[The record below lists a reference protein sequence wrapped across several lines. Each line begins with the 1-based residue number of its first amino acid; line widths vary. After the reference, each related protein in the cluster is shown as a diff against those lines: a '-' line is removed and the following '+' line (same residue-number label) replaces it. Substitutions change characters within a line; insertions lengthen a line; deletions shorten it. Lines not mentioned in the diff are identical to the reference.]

1 MKRIKMNRSK
11 YIVAFAVLFVILS
24 ILPVS
29 GPQAADMTDYCMV
42 PPYVKRDVKPN
53 IMIMMDNATDMGEP
67 AYCTKSATFTTSR
80 LCMDNYDRLTKYEGY
95 FKPGLKYNY
104 SGNQFVPSSTG
115 IYSGNFLNWAT
126 TSKYDLLQL
135 VLVGGISTSRQTN
148 VNSLVSRSTN
158 WVKAITYRYWDNST
172 ASLKLS
178 VCSIFVN
185 SANVVFKD
193 HPSFMQYPCGLLDT
207 PIHTIYADP
216 LVASLPSSNMF
227 LALESGG
234 EKLASRN
241 RSNTSNVSNDS
252 VNDPVNDP
260 VKPKSVHFLS
270 AVWSAVVDFLIPTA
284 DAASPLRIGGGP
296 STLSA
301 GTVCT
306 PYSPFTLSAAGGS
319 DSGYAWSWIASAPST
334 TTPPGLTLGAS
345 GTPSTTISGTP
356 TASGAYTFTVTVTDS
371 AGNMD
376 SKSYSISISP
386 TTFEITTMSPLPN
399 AIVGIAYDT
408 TIATNGACGTS
419 ASHYYWHLPWY
430 SSLPPGLTILAANSY
445 PYMILSGTPS
455 VQGTYTFTI
464 KVYSSLFKNS
474 VEKIFTLTV
483 VNPSNKPIITTSSPL
498 PDAALNS
505 SYSFTLEAI
514 GGSLPYTWLLESGA
528 LPPGTALDGPTGIIS
543 GTPTTAATYTFSVS
557 VTESGAN
564 KSDIKTFTLK
574 VAALSARTG
583 SNMNV
588 KVCTGNY
595 TYNCNTALPSTYPW
609 PANSGC
615 SESNHTTCIL
625 KSGLIDE
632 FWTQARFGVMDF
644 SKAAAIHADP
654 NITNCIEQDPGT
666 EPDSN
671 FLTAIEN
678 SVSIDPVTTLVAGE
692 HKAITYYMTE
702 TGDNNNCN
710 PFVNTQKC
718 SKNFVLSITGGTG
731 AENPPNPDASPTYSP
746 YLFSSGVPTA
756 CTSASLT
763 NLAKN
768 SCYGFQHSDLRSD
781 VPGRQYVTTY
791 FVNTFGTPTM
801 SLTYDPNTAPGT
813 GQTGNILYQ
822 AAVKGG
828 GAYYEVTNATQLKA
842 QLKKAFEDIIKR
854 AAAGTAASV
863 LASGEGSGANLV
875 QAVFY
880 PRRQFGN
887 TEIDWIGRLTNL
899 WYYVDPFFNNSNIR
913 EDDGDKVL
921 TLKTDLSHQDNIAQL
936 YFDTTTETTK
946 AHRWTDTNGD
956 AVVDGVL
963 PDLEFE
969 SMGNLWE
976 AGKLLWSRNLSS
988 SPRTIYTAIGSSLI
1002 SFSSATATAT
1012 TLRPYLDVADDE
1024 TASKVINYVHGVDYL
1039 DYRPRSVS
1047 IDGVGPYTW
1056 KLGDVLNSTPKI
1068 ASWLPLNMY
1077 HKLYRDDSYGVP
1089 MQDPSLQLPADN
1101 SKYITSDNYRSRGV
1115 IFAGANDGM
1124 LHAFKLGSL
1133 ELKWTGQGEF
1143 DKARLTGSDLG
1154 QELWAFIPKNVLPY
1168 LKYLADPNY
1177 CHVYSV
1183 DLTPYVFDASIGG
1196 ISLGDV
1202 SGTDRD
1208 VTHWRTV
1215 LIGGMR
1221 YGGACRKTG
1230 SACNSG
1236 SDCVNTPLIDPGDSS
1251 KGLGYSSYFA
1261 LDITNVN
1268 SPQLLWEF
1276 NHEELGFAT
1285 AGPAIVRVSVK
1296 DASNNPLPQKNGKW
1310 FVVLA
1315 SGPTG
1320 SVHKPTKQFMGASD
1334 QNLKLFVLD
1343 LKTGALLTDPPIDT
1357 GEQLAF
1363 AGSMI
1368 NSTFDA
1374 DLDYQDDV
1382 VYIPYV
1388 QKDASLSTWTS
1399 GGVIRLSTKESTDP
1413 GTWEASTLINGG
1425 VGPATSAVAKLQN
1438 RNTNTLWVYFGT
1450 GRYFFEQG
1458 AVTDDADG
1466 KRQIFGIKDPCYT
1479 PTGFDGTC
1487 TASVAFC
1494 ATPGG
1499 ADPFLPATCGDLRN
1513 VTDIGNIAPDPTHP
1527 DYKGWY
1533 INLNYSEDPNVAGSI
1548 YRAERVITDPLAA
1561 STGVVFFTTYTPYLD
1576 ECSLGGVSSI
1586 WAVKYDTGGSAGGL
1600 LKGKALVQVSTGSIE
1615 QIDLSSAFTQKQGR
1629 KSFGMV
1635 GVPPTAQGLSVIV
1648 GPPAQKKILHIKER

>member
-1 MKRIKMNRSK
+1 M
-11 YIVAFAVLFVILS
+11 
-24 ILPVS
+24 
-29 GPQAADMTDYCMV
+29 
-42 PPYVKRDVKPN
+42 
-53 IMIMMDNATDMGEP
+53 
-67 AYCTKSATFTTSR
+67 
-80 LCMDNYDRLTKYEGY
+80 
-95 FKPGLKYNY
+95 
-104 SGNQFVPSSTG
+104 
-115 IYSGNFLNWAT
+115 LNWAT

-135 VLVGGISTSRQTN
+135 ILVGGISTSRQTN
-148 VNSLVSRSTN
+148 VNTLVGKGNDWWKTFSYSYQD
-158 WVKAITYRYWDNST
+158 A
-172 ASLKLS
+172 ALGA
-178 VCSIFVN
+178 VN
-185 SANVVFKD
+185 SSCRVEVSAGNVVIKD
-193 HPSFMQYPCGLLDT
+193 RADKPLNPCALLNT
-207 PIHTIYADP
+207 PPVPIPDDP
-216 LVASLPSSNMF
+216 PATFASSLPSSGL
-227 LALESGG
+227 LAGLTADGSFGFEWTDTTEAGAVPGSGQG
-234 EKLASRN
+234 IIAKVLNAI
-241 RSNTSNVSNDS
+241 
-252 VNDPVNDP
+252 
-260 VKPKSVHFLS
+260 
-270 AVWSAVVDFLIPTA
+270 VDFFIPTA
-284 DAASPLRIGGGP
+284 EAAAPLRI
-296 STLSA
+296 
-301 GTVCT
+301 
-306 PYSPFTLSAAGGS
+306 AGGTTAWP
-319 DSGYAWSWIASAPST
+319 SGTECVEYAYTVSASGGTETYAWSISSGSL
-334 TTPPGLTLGAS
+334 PPGLSLGAS
-345 GTPSTTISGTP
+345 GTPSTSISSTPTTSGT
-356 TASGAYTFTVTVTDS
+356 YNFTVKVTDS
-371 AGNMD
+371 AATANTD
-376 SKSYSISISP
+376 TKAYSI
-386 TTFEITTMSPLPN
+386 
-399 AIVGIAYDT
+399 
-408 TIATNGACGTS
+408 
-419 ASHYYWHLPWY
+419 
-430 SSLPPGLTILAANSY
+430 
-445 PYMILSGTPS
+445 
-455 VQGTYTFTI
+455 
-464 KVYSSLFKNS
+464 
-474 VEKIFTLTV
+474 V
-483 VNPSNKPIITTSSPL
+483 VNAVPFAITTSSL
-498 PDAALNS
+498 TNGTKGVAYSESLSATAGVCEAYTWSVS
-505 SYSFTLEAI
+505 S
-514 GGSLPYTWLLESGA
+514 GSLPAGLTLA
-528 LPPGTALDGPTGIIS
+528 TTGVIS
-543 GTPTTAATYTFSVS
+543 GTPTTA
-557 VTESGAN
+557 GAP
-564 KSDIKTFTLK
+564 TFTVQVKNSAGRIAEK
-574 VAALSARTG
+574 VFTLTINDTAQLTITTNSVLPNAAKDVSYTATLTGINGTVPYVAWKLIAGSLPPGFNSFPASTSTDRTTATLSGTPTAAGTYKFTVELTDNGNKTTSKEFSLTVTTAVIRTSG
-583 SNMNV
+583 NMNV
-588 KVCTGNY
+588 RVCVGDY
-595 TYNCNTALPSTYPW
+595 TTNCNNA
-609 PANSGC
+609 G
-615 SESNHTTCIL
+615 TTPL
-625 KSGLIDE
+625 KSGLINE

-644 SKAAAIHADP
+644 SKAANIHADP
-654 NITNCIEQDPGT
+654 KITNCIEQNPGT

-671 FLTAIEN
+671 YLTAVEN
-678 SVSIDPVTTLVAGE
+678 SVAIDPVTTLVAGE
-692 HKAITYYMTE
+692 YEAIDYYMRE
-702 TGDNNNCN
+702 TGDTNACN

-718 SKNFVLSITGGTG
+718 SKNFILTITGGTG

-746 YLFSSGVPTA
+746 YLFSSGVPTT

-768 SCYGFQHSDLRSD
+768 SCYGFQHPDLRSD
-781 VPGRQYVTTY
+781 VTGRQYVTTY

-813 GQTGNILYQ
+813 GETGNILYQ

-828 GAYYEVTNATQLKA
+828 GAYYEVSNATQLKA

-887 TEIDWIGRLTNL
+887 IEIDWIGRLTNL

-913 EDDGDKVL
+913 EDAGVVNADGTFGPGDKVL
-921 TLKTDLSHQDNIAQL
+921 TLKTDASHNDNVAQL
-936 YFDTTTETTK
+936 YFDPTSETTK

-956 AVVDGVL
+956 AVVDGAL

-976 AGKLLWSRNLSS
+976 AGSLLWSRNLSS
-988 SPRTIYTAIGSSLI
+988 SPRTIYTSIGSGLI
-1002 SFSSATATAT
+1002 SFESATATAT
-1012 TLRPYLDVADDE
+1012 TLRPYLDVADDA
-1024 TASKVINYVHGVDYL
+1024 TASKLISYVHGVDYF

-1047 IDGVGPYTW
+1047 IGGVGPYTW

-1077 HKLYRDDSYGVP
+1077 HKLYRDSTYGVP
-1089 MQDPSLQLPADN
+1089 LQDPSLQLPADN
-1101 SKYITSDNYRSRGV
+1101 TKYITSDNYRSRGV

-1133 ELKWTGQGEF
+1133 ELKWTGQGDF
-1143 DKARLTGSDLG
+1143 DKARLTGTDLG
-1154 QELWAFIPKNVLPY
+1154 KELWAFIPKNVLPY

-1183 DLTPYVFDASIGG
+1183 DLTPYVFDASIGDPA
-1196 ISLGDV
+1196 SGDV

-1230 SACNSG
+1230 DPCNSG
-1236 SDCVNTPLIDPGDSS
+1236 SDCVNTPLLDPGNNL

-1268 SPQLLWEF
+1268 SPKLLWEF

-1296 DASNNPLPQKNGKW
+1296 DVSNNPEPQKNGKW

-1357 GEQLAF
+1357 GEQYAF

-1382 VYIPYV
+1382 VYVPYV
-1388 QKDASLSTWTS
+1388 KKDASLSTWTS

-1413 GTWEASTLINGG
+1413 GTWQASTLINGG
-1425 VGPATSAVAKLQN
+1425 VGPVTSAVSKLLN
-1438 RNTNTLWVYFGT
+1438 KNTNTLWVYFGT

-1466 KRQIFGIKDPCYT
+1466 ARQIFGIKDPCYT
-1479 PTGFDGTC
+1479 STGFDGAC
-1487 TASVAFC
+1487 TTPRSFC
-1494 ATPGG
+1494 SAPG
-1499 ADPFLPATCGDLRN
+1499 DPLVNPTSPPTCGDIRN
-1513 VTDIGNIAPDPTHP
+1513 VTDVSAVIADPADP
-1527 DYKGWY
+1527 NYNGWY
-1533 INLNYSEDPNVAGSI
+1533 INLNHSDTGTDAV

-1576 ECSLGGVSSI
+1576 ECSLGGISSI

-1635 GVPPTAQGLSVIV
+1635 GVPPTAQGLSVII